1 MCDNP
6 TSTKAKDHI
15 SKLLDTRKTVKP
27 CFRPVIPYPPPRPAF
42 TVLSSLYYTL
52 YTILFS
58 TFVKSYHHT
67 YGRIPTMRRGS
78 RDYFFQIQI

>member
-27 CFRPVIPYPPPRPAF
+27 CFRPVIPYPPPSF
-42 TVLSSLYYTL
+42 YYSLACT
-52 YTILFS
+52 THS
-58 TFVKSYHHT
+58 TRSCSRLCLVKSYHHT